1 MAPKDIECQTELILN
16 CLFEDESKVSVRAF
30 EKAASAKA
38 PFRLQNSVPFRAEGL
53 VADGPEEDDSFDP
66 VIIADQLRS
75 IADQYNDAV
84 LQPMMDEFLTQARMA
99 AADQL
104 AAMFSQTVD
113 HLSKNWASQGGDV
126 RQEMCA
132 LKAATALGLYAR
144 KKCPELSSIRSAMAQ
159 FVNTRLGDWIAQ
171 QGGWGQVASR

>member
-1 MAPKDIECQTELILN
+1 MAPKDIEYQTALILD
-16 CLFEDESKVSVRAF
+16 CLFEDESGTTERCLPES
-30 EKAASAKA
+30 
-38 PFRLQNSVPFRAEGL
+38 GL
-53 VADGPEEDDSFDP
+53 VPDGGEVVYSVEDDSFDP